1 MSSVINYDWIDNKI
15 NKVKQ
20 KDIKYNEQVM
30 GLADNI
36 FWDYIKEFPNEYG
49 KLVFFNK
56 EEDCTNDTKLG
67 HELYD
72 YIRDNL
78 ESMSDNFKNN
88 EDDYF
93 QFC

>member
-49 KLVFFNK
+49 KLVCLLLLLFSFVSP
-56 EEDCTNDTKLG
+56 L
-67 HELYD
+67 
-72 YIRDNL
+72 
-78 ESMSDNFKNN
+78 F
-88 EDDYF
+88 
-93 QFC
+93 